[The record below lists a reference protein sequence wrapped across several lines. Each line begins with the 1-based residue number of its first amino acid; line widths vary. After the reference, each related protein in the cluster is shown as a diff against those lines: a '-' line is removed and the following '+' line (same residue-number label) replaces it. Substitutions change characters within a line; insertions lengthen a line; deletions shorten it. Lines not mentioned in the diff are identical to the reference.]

1 MLNRDGQ
8 KQFFLPN
15 VDLKKRN
22 FNPKG
27 EIVRSDKEVPRWYSE
42 NEFILKELQ
51 KQPEVSLQEL
61 ARTLQGQVTYKNLSR
76 KIALLAKIGVVI
88 KRKTSPDNKLM
99 VRIIDSF
106 RD

>member
-15 VDLKKRN
+15 VYFKKRN
-22 FNPKG
+22 FSVKG
-27 EIVRSDKEVPRWYSE
+27 EIVRSNKGVPKWYFN
-42 NEFILKELQ
+42 NEFIFRELQ
-51 KQPEVSLQEL
+51 KHPEVSLQDL
-61 ARTLQGQVTYKNLSR
+61 AHALQGRVTYKNLSR

-99 VRIIDSF
+99 VRTIDSF